1 MMTSDEFQLPQLT
14 VQQSPARNMAARLP
28 GTLVLDES
36 KNCLVVDKN
45 GRHIDVAWPP
55 GWSVAIRD
63 GSIALIDASGQT
75 FAKLGDRV
83 SLGGGYVSA
92 SVAHATSCL
101 GTEKVWAVASAP
113 DTGSV
118 VTSE

>member
-1 MMTSDEFQLPQLT
+1 MLTSDEFQLPQLT

-28 GTLVLDES
+28 GILALNEAA
-36 KNCLVVDKN
+36 NCLVVDKN

-55 GWSVAIRD
+55 GWSVALRD
-63 GSIALIDASGQT
+63 GSIALIDATGQT
-75 FAKLGDRV
+75 FAKLGDTV
-83 SLGGGYVSA
+83 SLGGGYILA
-92 SVAHATSCL
+92 SVAHTTSCL

-118 VTSE
+118 QRSD